1 MKLRANRSFTDDA
14 RRGRFAGAPSGFEPA
29 RASAAES
36 GHPDIAP
43 AAELP
48 AWMNG

>member
-1 MKLRANRSFTDDA
+1 MPGDDDA
-14 RRGRFAGAPSGFEPA
+14 RQRAPRRAPSGFEPA

-43 AAELP
+43 AAELS
-48 AWMNG
+48 ARMNG